1 MKRLKDVEGTK
12 KTRIEVERN
21 WPWSTLRLDAA
32 AAKGTK
38 WARMR
43 PRNKE
48 RRRERER
55 ERERE
60 GRRARTRASERERER
75 GRERE
80 RERGR
85 EREKKC
91 SWDSG
96 VDDQTPHQRAK
107 QQRRRQKQRAA
118 LAVAEGG
125 MPFIF
130 SSLSSTSEA
139 LSHVSPAAVRPRGG
153 FFVRCLNARLTENC
167 SAAGTLLVVSL
178 TRLVFASGLCQL
190 G

>member
-55 ERERE
+55 ERER
-60 GRRARTRASERERER
+60 GKARAY
-75 GRERE
+75 
-80 RERGR
+80 
-85 EREKKC
+85 
-91 SWDSG
+91 
-96 VDDQTPHQRAK
+96 
-107 QQRRRQKQRAA
+107 
-118 LAVAEGG
+118 
-125 MPFIF
+125 
-130 SSLSSTSEA
+130 TSK
-139 LSHVSPAAVRPRGG
+139 
-153 FFVRCLNARLTENC
+153 
-167 SAAGTLLVVSL
+167 
-178 TRLVFASGLCQL
+178 
-190 G
+190 